1 MAKVWRSS
9 AQMEWCDE
17 IRSGGELDAAMRW
30 VNGTIPRTL
39 FSRAPTLLAWRFAK
53 FGPADSCREAAR
65 TADFVAFA
73 IISDHI
79 AVMFHLRSL
88 YVIKAAIFTIPL

>member
-53 FGPADSCREAAR
+53 SGPADSCREAAR
-65 TADFVAFA
+65 TAEFEACA
-73 IISDHI
+73 ISGEHI
-79 AVMFHLRSL
+79 AVMLHLRSL
-88 YVIKAAIFTIPL
+88 YVRKAAILTIPV